1 MVELGIVQS
10 FFPCKPMQDA
20 SQFQQSS
27 QKRRRKG
34 GLKFSSRKDLQR
46 SKMRSFRKL
55 DDIAEVTRVLEF
67 GTEEE
72 FIELSQIENSR
83 PRQQKGGRGRGR
95 RKRAQS
101 TTSFEAE
108 DEVGVGDGGD
118 SRAQIQVRHECKCIF
133 FI

>member
-1 MVELGIVQS
+1 MVDLEIVQS
-10 FFPCKPMQDA
+10 FLPCKPMQDA

-46 SKMRSFRKL
+46 SKMRLFRKL
-55 DDIAEVTRVLEF
+55 DNIAEVMRVLEYDR
-67 GTEEE
+67 EEE
-72 FIELSQIENSR
+72 IIELSQIENSR
-83 PRQQKGGRGRGR
+83 PRQQKGGRGRAR

-108 DEVGVGDGGD
+108 DEVGVGDGRD